1 MNNPDLSI
9 IIPVYNAAKFIA
21 RCIESII
28 NLNLINVEVILI
40 DDGSTDDSVSICQSY
55 ITSYNWIRLL
65 KKTNGGVSTA
75 RNKGL
80 DVAKGKYIFFL
91 ILMIS

>member
-40 DDGSTDDSVSICQSY
+40 DDGSTDDSGSICDEYAAKYDLSGY
-55 ITSYNWIRLL
+55 FTLRTTGKVLPENRSNCCKGGIYWIC
-65 KKTNGGVSTA
+65 GQ
-75 RNKGL
+75 
-80 DVAKGKYIFFL
+80 
-91 ILMIS
+91 